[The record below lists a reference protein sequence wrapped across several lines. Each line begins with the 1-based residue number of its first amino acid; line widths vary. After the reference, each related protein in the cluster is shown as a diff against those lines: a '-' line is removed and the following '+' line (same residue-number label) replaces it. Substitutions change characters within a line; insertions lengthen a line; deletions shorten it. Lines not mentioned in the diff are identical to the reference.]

1 MAMIRHRQA
10 ATDVPALLL
19 LSARTWD
26 DIPYR
31 DELVETEERSAGF
44 TLVLALTREA
54 PKRRGDHGRR
64 VDAAMMAD
72 VSARLTAAPKHVFI
86 CGSNAFVNEAADGA
100 RAAGVPASLIRTERY
115 GGGSGAEE
123 GSRWPIRDREST
135 RLNPSH

>member
-86 CGSNAFVNEAADGA
+86 CGSNAFVNAAADGA
-100 RAAGVPASLIRTERY
+100 IRP
-115 GGGSGAEE
+115 EE
-123 GSRWPIRDREST
+123 HTSELQSPMRISYAVLC
-135 RLNPSH
+135 LNKKR